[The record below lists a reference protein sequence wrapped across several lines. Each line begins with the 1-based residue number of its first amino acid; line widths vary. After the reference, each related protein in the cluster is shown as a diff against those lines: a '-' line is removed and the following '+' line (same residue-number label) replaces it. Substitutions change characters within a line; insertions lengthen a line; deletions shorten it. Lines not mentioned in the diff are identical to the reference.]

1 MGPSHN
7 GRLGGDA
14 VHLGGVSD
22 RDLPP
27 QTDRTA
33 AGANV
38 TDMLDRPF
46 RFGVIGAPF
55 GKPDHW
61 RATAVRAA
69 ELGYTTLLMPDVL
82 NLLAPGPT
90 LGVAAGVA
98 DIGVGTW
105 VYSAPLRTPQ
115 QTAWEAHTLSVLT
128 GGRFEMGIGTGH
140 PRSGEF
146 ARTLGMP
153 FGSAAK
159 RLAQVSATIEA
170 VHELDGPDVHTRI
183 LVAAGGPKARALA
196 AEKADIVSIAADPL
210 TPRQAVA
217 EATAEVRAKAGT
229 RAGDIEF
236 AMNLFAVGDDIPPHA
251 KQATGADPEE
261 LVAADS
267 LVLLRGDTAA
277 MIDQLRRRR
286 EQIGVSY
293 ILVNAEFMAH
303 LAPVVE
309 ALTGT

>member
-1 MGPSHN
+1 MP
-7 GRLGGDA
+7 
-14 VHLGGVSD
+14 
-22 RDLPP
+22 
-27 QTDRTA
+27 
-33 AGANV
+33 
-38 TDMLDRPF
+38 DRPF

-61 RATAVRAA
+61 RATAVHAA
-69 ELGYTTLLMPDVL
+69 ELGYATLLMPDVL
-82 NLLAPGPT
+82 NLLAPGPS
-90 LGVAAGVA
+90 LGLAAGVA

-128 GGRFEMGIGTGH
+128 AGRFEMGIGTGH

-146 ARTLGMP
+146 ARSLGMP
-153 FGSAAK
+153 FGSAAE
-159 RLAQVSATIEA
+159 RLAQVSATIDA
-170 VHELDGPDVHTRI
+170 VHELDGPELRTRV

-210 TPRQAVA
+210 TPREAVA
-217 EATAEVRAKAGT
+217 QAIAEVRAKAGA
-229 RAGDIEF
+229 RAGDLEF
-236 AMNLFAVGDDIPPHA
+236 AMNLFAVGDNVPPHA
-251 KQATGADPEE
+251 KQVTGADPAQ

-277 MIDQLRRRR
+277 MIDELRRRR

-293 ILVNAEFMAH
+293 ILVNAESMAQ
-303 LAPVVE
+303 LAPAVE
-309 ALTGT
+309 ALAGT